1 MNKYFLYIRKSTDE
15 DDRQVLSLESQE
27 TELRELAEKE
37 HLIIVDTFRE
47 SQTAKEPGRAIFNNM
62 LDRIEKGSGRH
73 FILAPRPARPQ
84 FC

>member
-15 DDRQVLSLESQE
+15 DDRQVLSLEAQE

-37 HLIIVDTFRE
+37 NLTIVDTFRE

-62 LDRIEKGSGRH
+62 LDRIEKAKRKE
-73 FILAPRPARPQ
+73 F
-84 FC
+84 